1 MNKDEYKYD
10 FVYKAIKDIPNINIV
25 TDVPELM
32 KCDNGVLID
41 IGDETFENRLSEGRV
56 INGSGTFEISLWY
69 KDTSKR
75 KSDYNAEIR
84 KNLGDLKDNLI
95 NKLYRIAYPIKYTN
109 TINSTNNYKIVIY
122 GLRGFQDLDGTLE
135 NVGRK
140 QTTFYFDYELTYL

>member
-56 INGSGTFEISLWY
+56 INGSGTVEISLWY

-95 NKLYRIAYPIKYTN
+95 NKLYRLTYPITYTN

-122 GLRGFQDLDGTLE
+122 GLRAFQDLDGTLE

>member
-1 MNKDEYKYD
+1 MNTDEYKYD
-10 FVYKAIKDIPNINIV
+10 FIHKAIKDIDGINIV
-25 TDVPELM
+25 SDIPELM
-32 KCDNGVLID
+32 NSDNAVLID
-41 IGDETFENRLSEGRV
+41 IGDQTFENRFSEGRV
-56 INGSGTFEISLWY
+56 INGSGAFEISLWY

-75 KSDYNAEIR
+75 KTGYTTEIR

-95 NKLYRIAYPIKYTN
+95 NKIYRIAYPITYTN
-109 TINSTNNYKIVIY
+109 TINSVNNYQFTIY

>member
-1 MNKDEYKYD
+1 MNTDEYKYD
-10 FVYKAIKDIPNINIV
+10 FIHNAIKDIDGINIV
-25 TDVPELM
+25 SDIPELM
-32 KCDNGVLID
+32 NSDNAVLID
-41 IGDETFENRLSEGRV
+41 IGDQTFENRFSEGRV

-75 KSDYNAEIR
+75 KTGYTTEIR

-95 NKLYRIAYPIKYTN
+95 NKIYRIAYPITYTN
-109 TINSTNNYKIVIY
+109 TINSVNNYQFAIY